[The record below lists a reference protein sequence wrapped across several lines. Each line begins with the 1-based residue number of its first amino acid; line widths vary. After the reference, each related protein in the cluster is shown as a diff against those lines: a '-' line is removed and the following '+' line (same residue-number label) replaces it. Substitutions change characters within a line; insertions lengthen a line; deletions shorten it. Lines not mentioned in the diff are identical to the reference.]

1 MVYTVKIPARL
12 FVAALCAALLFPLPA
27 RAQTAGAT
35 LLVDARDES
44 GAPVP
49 GALVTVTSQETGL
62 ERVGT
67 TVDDGTVWLVRLP
80 AGTYTLSAVRGG
92 FKTEVIKGIKIDAAA
107 RGRVAVT
114 FKTGAY
120 TEQVVVEADASTLRI
135 GNSAV
140 GAVFDSETLQTL
152 PVPQREPLEFATQ
165 AAGMAPPAPGSRLS
179 TQGNTGVNSAGARE
193 AANNYLLDGV
203 DNNDQFLNRLVINP
217 SLDAIQEFALL
228 QNTYD
233 AEYGRSA
240 GAQLNMVLKSGTRLV
255 HGSAYEFFR
264 DSALDARNAL
274 DDGSLPKPE
283 LQRHQFGGTIGG
295 PLWLP
300 RSFYFINAEGIDG
313 READTRLAHVP
324 SALERAGDFS
334 ASGVVV
340 RDPFTGQP
348 FPGNVIPASR
358 ISPTALSTAA
368 LYPMPNRSDAQTNF
382 ASSPLA
388 DRRAVQFTIK
398 TDHTVWHGSPLMFR
412 YSFSRDDRDQPYP
425 VRSRNLPGFG
435 ISVLDQGHNFGSGLT
450 KAWTARVFNELRVGV
465 NALYRDNAPQSAGA
479 DRFAGLGITG
489 PSLDGVDTGYM
500 TMVVPGYETL
510 GDDANLPVLRRTRT
524 IHVTDA
530 LTIDRGRHHLKT
542 GGELRTYRSDGY
554 NHLFVRG
561 QATFS
566 GAFSGQSFADLLL
579 GFPTVTLL
587 AANDNRQALRT
598 WSAAGFFQDDWRVKP
613 RLTVNAGLRYEFN
626 APPYDADN
634 RMAILNLSTLQLQQ
648 VGTNGVSRSG
658 LDADRNDV
666 APRIGASWDL
676 TGSGQWLVRGGYGLF
691 YDSGTL
697 IENSAL
703 YFNPPYWTLSLWVPN
718 PVPVTITNPFP
729 PGRAIAP
736 KATVNTLDP
745 GMRTPYAQEGTAGID
760 GVFKGTT
767 LNVRYVTSYGDDLT
781 RKRNINQAY
790 PGPGSIDSR
799 RPISTLG
806 DVLLVEST
814 STSTYHALDVTV
826 SRRTRKGL
834 WMRAAYTLANSMD
847 DTSAFLATDGDDNT
861 PQDSRNLAAEWGPSD
876 YDVRNRL
883 VLTGAYTTP
892 ETAPHLL
899 RHWQVSGVFTAQS
912 GRPFTPRVSFDNSN
926 TGNVGGGT
934 FAYDR
939 PNVFTGTPPADAKV
953 VSYQGQ
959 MFVIAPQYTF
969 GNAGRDSLVGPSYV
983 TLDTMVSRQIQL
995 GARRQLSLRLEIF
1008 NALNRKNLQLPD
1020 SFVDRVTF
1028 GQSLAAYAPR
1038 QVQLAARFTF

>member
-1 MVYTVKIPARL
+1 VNYLARL
-12 FVAALCAALLFPLPA
+12 LAAAVAVSTWSVPAA
-27 RAQTAGAT
+27 AQTAGAT
-35 LLVDARDES
+35 LLVEARDQT

-49 GALVTVTSQETGL
+49 GALVTITSQETGL

-92 FKTEVIKGIKIDAAA
+92 FKTEVIKGIQVEAAA
-107 RGRVAVT
+107 RGKLT
-114 FKTGAY
+114 LLFKPGAY

-140 GAVFDSETLQTL
+140 GAVFDSNTLLTL
-152 PVPQREPLEFATQ
+152 PVPEREALEFATQ
-165 AAGMAPPAPGSRLS
+165 APGMAPPAPGSRLS
-179 TQGNTGVNSAGARE
+179 TQGNTGVNSSGARE

-203 DNNDQFLNRLVINP
+203 DNNDQYLNRLVINP
-217 SLDAIQEFALL
+217 SLDAIQEFAVL

-240 GAQLNMVLKSGTRLV
+240 GAQLNMVLKSGTRMV

-264 DSALDARNAL
+264 DSSLDARNAL

-283 LQRHQFGGTIGG
+283 RERHQFGGTIGG

-300 RSFYFINAEGIDG
+300 RSFYFINAEGLNG

-324 SALERAGDFS
+324 TALERAGDFS
-334 ASGVVV
+334 ASGITV
-340 RDPFTGQP
+340 RDPFTGLP

-358 ISPTALSTAA
+358 MSAA
-368 LYPMPNRSDAQTNF
+368 GLAAAQLYPQPNRSDAQTNF
-382 ASSPLA
+382 VASPLA
-388 DRRAVQFTIK
+388 DRHAVQFTIK
-398 TDHTVWHGSPLMFR
+398 TDHTVWRGSPLMFR

-465 NALYRDNAPQSAGA
+465 NALYRDNSPQSMGA
-479 DRFAGLGITG
+479 DRFAALGITG
-489 PSLDGVDTGYM
+489 PSLGSADTGYP
-500 TMVVPGYETL
+500 TLVVPGYESL
-510 GDDANLPVLRRTRT
+510 GDDPNLPVQRRTRT
-524 IHVTDA
+524 IHVIDA

-554 NHLFVRG
+554 THLFARG

-566 GAFSGQSFADLLL
+566 GAFTGASFGDLLL

-587 AANDNRQALRT
+587 GANDNRQALRT
-598 WSAAGFFQDDWRVKP
+598 WSAAGFVQDDWRVHQ
-613 RLTVNAGLRYEFN
+613 RLTLNAGLRYEFN
-626 APPYDADN
+626 APPYDVDD
-634 RMAILNLSTLQLQQ
+634 RMRVLDLQSLQLRQ
-648 VGTNGVSRSG
+648 VGEGGVSRSG
-658 LDADRNDV
+658 LHSDLNDA
-666 APRIGASWDL
+666 APRVGASWDL
-676 TGSGQWLVRGGYGLF
+676 TGSGQWLVRGGYGIF

-703 YFNPPYWTLSLWVPN
+703 YFNQPYWTLSLWVPN
-718 PVPVTITNPFP
+718 PSPVTLANPFP
-729 PGRAIAP
+729 AGRAIAP
-736 KATVNTLDP
+736 RAAVNTIAPDL
-745 GMRTPYAQEGTAGID
+745 RTGYAQEATAGLD
-760 GVFKGTT
+760 GIVKGTS
-767 LNVRYVTSYGDDLT
+767 LNVRYVASYGDDLV

-799 RPISTLG
+799 RPIPTLG

-814 STSTYHALDVTV
+814 STSTYHALDVAV
-826 SRRTRKGL
+826 SRRSRRGL
-834 WMRAAYTLANSMD
+834 WVKAAYTLSNSMD

-876 YDVRNRL
+876 FDVRQRL
-883 VLTGAYTTP
+883 VLTGSVTTP
-892 ETAPHLL
+892 VSASPLL
-899 RHWQVSGVFTAQS
+899 RRWVMSAVFTAQA
-912 GRPFTPRVSFDNSN
+912 GRPFTPRVSYDNSN

-939 PNVFTGTPPADAKV
+939 PNVVTGTAPAGAKV
-953 VSYQGQ
+953 VSYDGQ
-959 MFVIAPQYTF
+959 QFVIAPQYTF
-969 GNAGRDSLVGPSYV
+969 GNAGRDSLTGPSYAA
-983 TLDTMVSRQIQL
+983 LDAMVSRQVPL
-995 GARRQLSLRLEIF
+995 GARRQLSLRLEVF

-1028 GQSLAAYAPR
+1028 GQSLAAYPPR